1 MLTEEATQNIIQ
13 MPVSEN
19 LLRNVNLHILV
30 HVKFTIIEDDK
41 VWLNFSSSV
50 QLVYE
55 LHCS

>member
-50 QLVYE
+50 RLV
-55 LHCS
+55 

>member
-13 MPVSEN
+13 MPVSE
-19 LLRNVNLHILV
+19 RNVNLHIHV

-50 QLVYE
+50 RLV
-55 LHCS
+55 